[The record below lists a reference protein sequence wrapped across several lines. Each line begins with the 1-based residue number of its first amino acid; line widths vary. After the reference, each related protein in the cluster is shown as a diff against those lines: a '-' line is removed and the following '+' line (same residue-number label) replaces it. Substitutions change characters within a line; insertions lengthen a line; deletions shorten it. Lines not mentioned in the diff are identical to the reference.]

1 MLNIYHENDRILL
14 FQSHQ
19 PGIWRVRNGVNLL
32 DYFGGEICA
41 FPLKSLGKKRQSLRA
56 ESKMAPALCQVNS
69 GFVSVNNLRES
80 VVNKIDDRVVLPK

>member
-1 MLNIYHENDRILL
+1 MLDIYHENDRILL
-14 FQSHQ
+14 FQSQ
-19 PGIWRVRNGVNLL
+19 FGIWRVRDGVNLL

-56 ESKMAPALCQVNS
+56 ESKMAPVLCQVNS
-69 GFVSVNNLRES
+69 GFVSVNNFRES